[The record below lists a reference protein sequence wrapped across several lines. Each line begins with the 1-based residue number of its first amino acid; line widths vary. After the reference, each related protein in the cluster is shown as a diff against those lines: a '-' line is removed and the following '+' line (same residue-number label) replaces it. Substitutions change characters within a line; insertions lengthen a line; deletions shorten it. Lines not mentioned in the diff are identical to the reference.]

1 MTLRASYSQ
10 EPLRGYCPKF
20 STPNPQ
26 NPECGGLP
34 CGDFPPLAAPFG
46 PSSLVSFRPL
56 TQESAVLR
64 C

>member
-34 CGDFPPLAAPFG
+34 CGDFPPL
-46 PSSLVSFRPL
+46 LRPL
-56 TQESAVLR
+56 VLAVLSPFVR
-64 C
+64 